1 MTTNGNISRDTLASL
16 EPLHPTFVGID
27 SDGCV
32 FDSMEIKQKQCFH
45 PVIIAHWHLEAI
57 ERELREVA
65 EFVNLYS
72 KWRGQN
78 RFLCLVRTF
87 SFLRSHPG
95 VQAAGTEVP
104 LLKSTQRM
112 IDSGKPLSN
121 DTLAI
126 EAETSGDA
134 ELQSLLA
141 WSLEVNAQIE
151 RVVKNVPPFEWAR
164 KCLDL
169 FPLQSDTVCVSQT
182 PTEALE
188 REWAEN
194 GITSLVRMIAGQE
207 LGTKA
212 EHLEM
217 ATTGK
222 YDPHKVLMIGDA
234 PGDRKAADAVKAC
247 FYPINPGDEETS
259 WRLLHDEAYARFL
272 AGAYAGDYEAA
283 LIEDFESRLPE
294 IPPWQDC

>member
-1 MTTNGNISRDTLASL
+1 MTTNEPSSRNSLASL
-16 EPLHPTFVGID
+16 QPRHATFVGID

-32 FDSMEIKQKQCFH
+32 FDSMEIKQKECFH
-45 PVIIAHWHLEAI
+45 PVIISHWGLEAV
-57 ERELREVA
+57 EKELREAA

-87 SFLRSHPG
+87 NFLRSHPG
-95 VQAAGTEVP
+95 VQAAGIEVP
-104 LLKSTQRM
+104 LLDSTQHM

-126 EAETSGDA
+126 EAEASGDA
-134 ELQSLLA
+134 ELRSLLA
-141 WSLEVNAQIE
+141 WSLDVNTQIE

-164 KCLDL
+164 RCLDL

-194 GITSLVRMIAGQE
+194 GITSRVRMIAGQE

-222 YDPHKVLMIGDA
+222 YDHDKVLMIGDA
-234 PGDRKAADAVKAC
+234 PGDREAADAVKAC

-259 WRLLHDEAYARFL
+259 WRRLRDEAYDRFL
-272 AGAYAGDYEAA
+272 AGTYAGEYEAA

-294 IPPWQDC
+294 IPPWES